1 MSKTLIVALA
11 LSLVL
16 VSGSIYTAQAIYT
29 AADDSG
35 CNSCGWNFPLSPCDC
50 GCFHLPSCFSSC
62 STCGTDKDRSNL
74 DNPPARNNNNKD
86 KGQY

>member
-16 VSGSIYTAQAIYT
+16 FSGSIYTAQAIYT

-35 CNSCGWNFPLSPCDC
+35 CNTCGWDFSLSSC
-50 GCFHLPSCFSSC
+50 GCFHLPSCFSPC
-62 STCGTDKDRSNL
+62 STCGTDKDRPNL
-74 DNPPARNNNNKD
+74 DNPPAPNNNNRD

>member
-35 CNSCGWNFPLSPCDC
+35 CNPCGWDFSLSSC
-50 GCFHLPSCFSSC
+50 GCFHLPSCFSCC
-62 STCGTDKDRSNL
+62 STCGTDKDRPTL
-74 DNPPARNNNNKD
+74 DNPPALNNNNMD
-86 KGQY
+86 KGRY

>member
-16 VSGSIYTAQAIYT
+16 VSGSLYSAR
-29 AADDSG
+29 AD
-35 CNSCGWNFPLSPCDC
+35 CGLSPCCWSANLYPCNWHLTTC
-50 GCFHLPSCFSSC
+50 GWHWPSCFSCCNSH
-62 STCGTDKDRSNL
+62 SKDMDRPNMDKTPAPNDRNM
-74 DNPPARNNNNKD
+74 D